1 MQADYG
7 FFGGPIDFNALL
19 EQINSEEVMFVFE
32 GLGSLIS
39 ALNSGDEKQ
48 LNKFPYEPFLKRLV
62 QILKGPILDDI
73 GQINKRKSSSE
84 IYYCLSELHYV
95 NFDDHRHF
103 PITCGIP
110 RLA

>member
-84 IYYCLSELHYV
+84 IY
-95 NFDDHRHF
+95 
-103 PITCGIP
+103 
-110 RLA
+110 